1 MIPAL
6 REKDVNGRDL
16 APVWA
21 LFTDDEIAAAKHLA
35 RAMGGHPHVIDT
47 DPAGAGW
54 RWLRT
59 VVIVMRRRPRRAISP
74 GQARQAPHR
83 HRPDPQGRRSM
94 IWAAGNRFSRSSSPS
109 WAAALSSAVIAT
121 LC

>member
-6 REKDVNGRDL
+6 REKDINGRDL

-59 VVIVMRRRPRRAISP
+59 VAIVMRRRDPGVKYRPAQPGKRRTAT
-74 GQARQAPHR
+74 APLNK
-83 HRPDPQGRRSM
+83 GGK
-94 IWAAGNRFSRSSSPS
+94 A
-109 WAAALSSAVIAT
+109 
-121 LC
+121 

>member
-59 VVIVMRRRPRRAISP
+59 VVIVMRRRDPGAQYRPAKPGKHRTATAPIRKEAQHDLGCRKSLPRA
-74 GQARQAPHR
+74 HR
-83 HRPDPQGRRSM
+83 RLPGRR
-94 IWAAGNRFSRSSSPS
+94 RCLLR
-109 WAAALSSAVIAT
+109 
-121 LC
+121 